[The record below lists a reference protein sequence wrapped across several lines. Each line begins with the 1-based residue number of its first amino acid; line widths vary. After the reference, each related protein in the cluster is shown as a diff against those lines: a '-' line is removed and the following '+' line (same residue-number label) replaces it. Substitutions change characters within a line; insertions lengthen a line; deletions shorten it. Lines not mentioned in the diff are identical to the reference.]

1 MSKYWS
7 DIAKKIKPYVPGEQP
22 REGQFIKLN
31 TNENP
36 YPPSPRVIEAID
48 NYDKKRLRLYPD
60 AECYV
65 LRETIARYYSLE
77 KDQVFIGNG
86 SDEVLA
92 FAFMAFFTPGKTIL
106 FPDISYSF
114 YPVYSQLFSLDYRMV
129 ELDEDFNVPVQ
140 KFLTPNHG
148 IVISNPNAP
157 TTKYLDND
165 SIIKILEYNK
175 DSVVIMDEAY
185 IDYGGD
191 SMVELVNKYPNLLII
206 QTMSKSRALAGLRVG
221 WALGSSELIEG
232 INRIKNSF
240 NSYTI
245 DSIAQAAAT
254 AAIMDEEYFGRIRA
268 KVINTRERISG
279 ILSEMGFKVAQSR
292 ANFLFINHPEID
304 AETIFKELRTRGI
317 LVRYFKKPRIDNY
330 LRVSIGTDDEM
341 DQLIRSLG
349 DIIGKNVTL

>member
-1 MSKYWS
+1 MSKFWS
-7 DIAKKIKPYVPGEQP
+7 DIANKIEPYVPGEQP
-22 REGQFIKLN
+22 HDGQFIKLN

-36 YPPSPRVIEAID
+36 YPPSPKVIEAID

-60 AECYV
+60 AECNV
-65 LRETIARYYSLE
+65 LRETIARYYKMN

-114 YPVYSQLFSLDYRMV
+114 YPVYSQLFSIDYRMV
-129 ELDEDFNVPVQ
+129 ALDENFNVPID
-140 KFLTPNHG
+140 KFLTENHG

-157 TTKYLDND
+157 TTKYIDND
-165 SIIKILEYNK
+165 SIKRILEYNR
-175 DSVVIMDEAY
+175 DSVVIVDEAY

-191 SMVELVNKYPNLLII
+191 SMVGLVNEYPNLVII
-206 QTMSKSRALAGLRVG
+206 QTMSKSRALAGMRVG

-232 INRIKNSF
+232 MSRIKNSF

-245 DSIAQAAAT
+245 DSIAQAAAA
-254 AAIMDEEYFGRIRA
+254 AAILDEDYFLKMKE
-268 KVINTRERISG
+268 KVINTRERISS
-279 ILSEMGFKVAQSR
+279 ILTELDFKVVNSK
-292 ANFLFINHPEID
+292 ANFIFISHAD
-304 AETIFKELRTRGI
+304 VSAETIFNELRTKGI

-341 DQLIRSLG
+341 DKFIEAIKE
-349 DIIGKNVTL
+349 IIKAKKF